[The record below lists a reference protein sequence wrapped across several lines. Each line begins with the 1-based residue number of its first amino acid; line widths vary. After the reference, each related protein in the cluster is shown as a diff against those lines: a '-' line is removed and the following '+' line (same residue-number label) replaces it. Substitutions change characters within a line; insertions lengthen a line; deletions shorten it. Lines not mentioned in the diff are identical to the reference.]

1 MTNKKAYTKIDNLCC
16 LNANRYQKDFFKD
29 YEENKDEDLCKDTY
43 EMVDCLETIKQSL
56 DRLEKLEKVIKKAKD
71 NFDASYDLSMTVWYK
86 VIGLTE
92 ILEVFEND
100 K

>member
-1 MTNKKAYTKIDNLCC
+1 MNKAYTKIDNLCC
-16 LNANRYQKDFFKD
+16 LNANKYGKDFFQD
-29 YEENKDEDLCKDTY
+29 YEENNNDEDFCKDTN

-56 DRLEKLEKVIKKAKD
+56 DRLEKLKKVIKKVKD
-71 NFDASYDLSMTVWYK
+71 NLDSNYDLSMTVWYK
-86 VIGLTE
+86 AIGLTE